1 MMKKILI
8 TALTG
13 LALLGSASVFAKS
26 DSMVLQDAAK
36 NVVSIAKAK
45 TLADETA
52 VTLTGSIVKHISG
65 DDFELKDS
73 SGSIVIDVDDNLW
86 KPMQLKAGDKVRV
99 VGEIDTHRKKPTDIE
114 VIKIQKIK

>member
-13 LALLGSASVFAKS
+13 FALLGSASVFAKS
-26 DSMVLQDAAK
+26 DAVVLQEAAK
-36 NVVSIAKAK
+36 NMVTIAKAK
-45 TLADETA
+45 TLADETP

-65 DDFELKDS
+65 DDFELKDA
-73 SGSIVIDVDDNLW
+73 SGTIIIDVDDDFW

-99 VGEIDTHRKKPTDIE
+99 MGEVDTHRKKLTDIE
-114 VIKIQKIK
+114 VLKIQRIK